1 MALVA
6 PFRAVRPYRKYAGE
20 VASFPYDVLDREE
33 GRAIIRDNPRNFLR
47 IEKSEIDVP
56 DEIRDDDPRVFAKA
70 RENLQ
75 KFMKEGILFQDEKP
89 CLYVYKQ
96 KAAQRE
102 QYGLVGCVS
111 VAEYEA
117 GIIKKHELTRVDKE
131 NERVKHI
138 ATAGAQT
145 GLVFL
150 LYRSREAID
159 RILSG
164 IVKGPPEYDFT
175 TPDGVTHSAWVISEG
190 GTIEALKREFS
201 KVENLYIADG
211 HHRAASAAAVA
222 RMRREKNPTH
232 NGTEEY
238 NTFVATLFS
247 HEQLK
252 ILDYN
257 RVVKDLQ
264 GMIRQEFLDRIGES
278 FVVTP
283 GFSERS
289 PSGPHQ
295 FGMYLEG
302 TWYRVQAKPAI
313 YEAADLIGKL
323 DVSILQDHL
332 LGPVL
337 GIKDPR
343 TDDRIKFVGG
353 IRGMDELE
361 QMVDQRGYAV
371 AFSLYPPGIEDL
383 VEIADAGMIMPP
395 KSTWFEPKLR
405 SGLFVHLIDQPT
417 INR

>member
-1 MALVA
+1 MALVV
-6 PFRAVRPYRKYAGE
+6 PFRALRPHRKYAGE

-33 GRAIIRDNPRNFLR
+33 GRAIIRDNPLNFLR
-47 IEKSEIDVP
+47 VEKSEIDVP

-70 RENLQ
+70 RENLRN
-75 KFMKEGILFQDEKP
+75 FMKEGILFQDEKP

-96 KAAQRE
+96 KAAHRE

-111 VAEYEA
+111 IAEYEA
-117 GIIKKHELTRVDKE
+117 GLIKKHELTRIDKE
-131 NERVKHI
+131 NERVNHI

-175 TPDGVTHSAWVISEG
+175 TSDGVSHTAWVISES
-190 GTIEALKREFS
+190 GTIEALQQEFS
-201 KVENLYIADG
+201 KVESLYIADG

-222 RMRREKNPTH
+222 RMRRGKNPAH
-232 NGTEEY
+232 SGTEEY

-264 GMIRQEFLDRIGES
+264 GMNGQEFLDRIGET
-278 FVVTP
+278 FAVTP
-283 GFSERS
+283 GFSKRS
-289 PSGPHQ
+289 PSGPRQ
-295 FGMYLEG
+295 FGMYLQG
-302 TWYRVQAKPAI
+302 TWYRLDAKPEI
-313 YEAADLIGKL
+313 YQKADLIGKL
-323 DVSILQDHL
+323 DVSILQDRL

-343 TDDRIKFVGG
+343 TDERIRFVGG

-361 QMVDQRGYAV
+361 RMVDQRGYAV
-371 AFSLYPPGIEDL
+371 AFSLYPPGIDEL

-405 SGLFVHLIDQPT
+405 SGLFVHLID
-417 INR
+417 

>member
-1 MALVA
+1 MALVV
-6 PFRAVRPYRKYAGE
+6 PFRAVRPHRKYAGE

-33 GRAIIRDNPRNFLR
+33 GRAIIRDNPLNFLR
-47 IEKSEIDVP
+47 VEKSEIDVP
-56 DEIRDDDPRVFAKA
+56 DETRDDDPRVFARA
-70 RENLQ
+70 RDNLRN
-75 KFMKEGILFQDEKP
+75 FMKEGILFQDEKP

-96 KAAQRE
+96 KAAHRE
-102 QYGLVGCVS
+102 QYGLVCCVS
-111 VAEYEA
+111 IAEYEA
-117 GIIKKHELTRVDKE
+117 GLIKKHELTRIDKE
-131 NERVKHI
+131 NERVNHI

-164 IVKGPPEYDFT
+164 IVNGPPEYDFT
-175 TPDGVTHSAWVISEG
+175 TSDGVSHTAWVISER
-190 GTIEALKREFS
+190 GTIEALQQEFS
-201 KVENLYIADG
+201 KVESLYIADG

-222 RMRREKNPTH
+222 RMRRGKNPAH
-232 NGTEEY
+232 SGTEEY

-264 GMIRQEFLDRIGES
+264 GMNGQEFLDRIGET
-278 FVVTP
+278 FAVTP
-283 GFSERS
+283 GFSKRS
-289 PSGPHQ
+289 PSGPRQ
-295 FGMYLEG
+295 FGMYLQG
-302 TWYRVQAKPAI
+302 TWYRLDAKPEI
-313 YEAADLIGKL
+313 YEKADLIGKL
-323 DVSILQDHL
+323 DVSILQDRL

-343 TDDRIKFVGG
+343 TDDRIRFVGG

-361 QMVDQRGYAV
+361 RMVDQRGYAV
-371 AFSLYPPGIEDL
+371 AFSLYPPGIDEL

-405 SGLFVHLIDQPT
+405 SGLFVHLID
-417 INR
+417 

>member
-1 MALVA
+1 MARVI
-6 PFRAVRPYRKYAGE
+6 PFRAVRPQKKYAGE

-33 GRAIIRDNPRNFLR
+33 GRAIVRDNPRNFLR
-47 IEKSEIDVP
+47 VEKSEIDVP
-56 DEIRDDDPRVFAKA
+56 DEIRDDDPRVFARA
-70 RENLQ
+70 RENLRN
-75 KFMKEGILFQDEKP
+75 FIGEGILFQEEKP
-89 CLYVYKQ
+89 CFYIYKQ
-96 KAAQRE
+96 KAAGRE

-117 GIIKKHELTRVDKE
+117 GLIKKHELTRVDKE
-131 NERVKHI
+131 NERVNHI
-138 ATAGAQT
+138 ETAGAQT

-159 RILSG
+159 RIIAA
-164 IVKGPPEYDFT
+164 IVKAPPEYDFT
-175 TPDGVTHSAWVISEG
+175 TPDGVTHTAWVVCDD
-190 GTIEALKREFS
+190 GTIDELKREFS
-201 KVENLYIADG
+201 KVECLYIADG

-222 RMRREKNPTH
+222 RARRGRNPAH
-232 NGTEEY
+232 NGAEEY

-264 GMIRQEFLDRIGES
+264 GMTGQEFLDRIGEK
-278 FVVTP
+278 FTVTP
-283 GFSERS
+283 GFTKRS
-289 PSGPHQ
+289 PSSPHQ
-295 FGMYLEG
+295 FGMYLQG
-302 TWYRVQAKPAI
+302 TWYRLEANPAI
-313 YEAADLIGKL
+313 YEKADLIGKL

-332 LGPVL
+332 LGSVL

-361 QMVDQRGYAV
+361 RMVDQLGYAV
-371 AFSLYPPGIEDL
+371 AFSLCPPGISEL
-383 VEIADAGMIMPP
+383 IRIADAGMIMPP

-405 SGLFVHLIDQPT
+405 SGLFVHLID
-417 INR
+417 

>member
-1 MALVA
+1 MALVV
-6 PFRAVRPYRKYAGE
+6 PFRAVRPHRKYAGE

-33 GRAIIRDNPRNFLR
+33 GRAIIRDNPLNFLR
-47 IEKSEIDVP
+47 VEKSEIDVP
-56 DEIRDDDPRVFAKA
+56 DEIRDDDPRGFARA
-70 RENLQ
+70 RENLRN
-75 KFMKEGILFQDEKP
+75 FMKEGILFQDEKP

-96 KAAQRE
+96 KAAHRE

-117 GIIKKHELTRVDKE
+117 GLIKKHELTRIDKE
-131 NERVKHI
+131 NERVNHI

-150 LYRSREAID
+150 LYRSRDAID

-175 TPDGVTHSAWVISEG
+175 TSDGVNHTAWVISAS
-190 GTIEALKREFS
+190 GTIEALQQEFS
-201 KVENLYIADG
+201 KVESLYIADG

-222 RMRREKNPTH
+222 RMRRKKNPAH
-232 NGTEEY
+232 SGTEEY

-264 GMIRQEFLDRIGES
+264 GMNGQEFLDRIGET
-278 FVVTP
+278 FAVTP
-283 GFSERS
+283 GFSKRS
-289 PSGPHQ
+289 PSGPRQ
-295 FGMYLEG
+295 FGMYLRG
-302 TWYRVQAKPAI
+302 TWYRLDAKPEI
-313 YEAADLIGKL
+313 YEKADLIGKL
-323 DVSILQDHL
+323 DVSILQDQL

-343 TDDRIKFVGG
+343 TDDRIKFIGG

-361 QMVDQRGYAV
+361 RMVDQRGYAV
-371 AFSLYPPGIEDL
+371 AFSLYPPGIDEL

-405 SGLFVHLIDQPT
+405 SGLFVHLID
-417 INR
+417 

>member
-1 MALVA
+1 MARVI
-6 PFRAVRPYRKYAGE
+6 PFRAVRPQKKYAGE

-33 GRAIIRDNPRNFLR
+33 GRAIVRDNPRNFLR
-47 IEKSEIDVP
+47 VEKSEIDVP
-56 DEIRDDDPRVFAKA
+56 DEIRDDDPRVFARA
-70 RENLQ
+70 RENLRN
-75 KFMKEGILFQDEKP
+75 FIGEGILFQEEKP
-89 CLYVYKQ
+89 CFYVYRQ
-96 KAAQRE
+96 KAAGRE

-117 GIIKKHELTRVDKE
+117 GLIKKHELTRVDKE
-131 NERVKHI
+131 NERVNHI
-138 ATAGAQT
+138 ETAGAQT

-159 RILSG
+159 RIIAA
-164 IVKGPPEYDFT
+164 IVKAPPEYDFT
-175 TPDGVTHSAWVISEG
+175 TTDGVTHTAWVVCDD
-190 GTIEALKREFS
+190 GTIDEMKREFS
-201 KVENLYIADG
+201 KVECLYIADG

-222 RMRREKNPTH
+222 RARRGRNPAH
-232 NGTEEY
+232 NGAEEY

-264 GMIRQEFLDRIGES
+264 GMTGQEFLDRIGEK
-278 FVVTP
+278 FTVTP
-283 GFSERS
+283 GFTKRS
-289 PSGPHQ
+289 PSSPHQ
-295 FGMYLEG
+295 FGMYLQG
-302 TWYRVQAKPAI
+302 TWYRLEAKPAI
-313 YEAADLIGKL
+313 YEKADLIGKL

-332 LGPVL
+332 LGSVL

-361 QMVDQRGYAV
+361 RMVDQLGYAV
-371 AFSLYPPGIEDL
+371 AFSLCPPGISEL
-383 VEIADAGMIMPP
+383 IRIADAGMIMPP

-405 SGLFVHLIDQPT
+405 SGLFVHLID
-417 INR
+417 

>member
-1 MALVA
+1 MALVV
-6 PFRAVRPYRKYAGE
+6 PFRAVRPHRKYAGE

-47 IEKSEIDVP
+47 VEKSEIDVP
-56 DEIRDDDPRVFAKA
+56 DEIRDDDPRVFARA
-70 RENLQ
+70 RENLRN
-75 KFMKEGILFQDEKP
+75 FMKEGILFQDEKP

-96 KAAQRE
+96 KAAHRE

-111 VAEYEA
+111 IAEYEA
-117 GIIKKHELTRVDKE
+117 GLIKKHELTRIDKE
-131 NERVKHI
+131 NERVNHI

-175 TPDGVTHSAWVISEG
+175 TSDGVSHTAWVISES
-190 GTIEALKREFS
+190 GTIEALQQEFS
-201 KVENLYIADG
+201 KVESLYIADG

-222 RMRREKNPTH
+222 RMRREKNPAH

-247 HEQLK
+247 DEQLK

-264 GMIRQEFLDRIGES
+264 GMTGQEFLDRIGET

-283 GFSERS
+283 GFNNRS

-295 FGMYLEG
+295 FGMYLQG
-302 TWYRVQAKPAI
+302 DWYLLEAKPGI
-313 YEAADLIGKL
+313 YETADLIGKL

-361 QMVDQRGYAV
+361 RMVDQRGYAV
-371 AFSLYPPGIEDL
+371 AFSLYPPGIDDL

-405 SGLFVHLIDQPT
+405 SGLFVHLID
-417 INR
+417 